1 MQIKDMKSCAE
12 RLKMYAAW
20 INTGNGWFFSDLLFE
35 SADSLRKHYESMP
48 EFAREG
54 GHPLQAK
61 RWENAEI
68 VVVSVEVPVPDETKE
83 VQE

>member
-1 MQIKDMKSCAE
+1 MQIKNMKSYIE
-12 RLKMYAAW
+12 WRKMYAAW
-20 INTGNGWFFSDLLFE
+20 INTGSGWFFSDLLFE
-35 SADSLRKHYESMP
+35 SADSLRKHYKGMP
-48 EFAREG
+48 EFAMEG

-68 VVVSVEVPVPDETKE
+68 VVVSAEVPVPDGVKE